1 MKILITGGA
10 GYIGST
16 LCGYLLNNNHQ
27 VTVLDSF
34 MFSNDSL
41 NSYMSNKNFS
51 VYQEDVRNIE
61 TISKYASKNDVI
73 IPLACLVG
81 APLCNLKEEES
92 EQVNFQS
99 IKKMVDVLSKDQYV
113 VYPTT
118 NSGYGVGEKGKF
130 CTEETPLKPISVY
143 GKTKVK
149 AEEYL
154 ANSFQNSTRLRLA
167 TVFGCSPRM
176 RLDLLV
182 NDFVC
187 RATKDKF
194 IVLFESHFKR
204 NYIHIRDVCRAI
216 LMSIENQDKFAG
228 ETFNLGLSDANLSKL
243 ELCNEIKKFIPKF
256 EILESDIG
264 QDIDKRD
271 YIVSNE
277 KIESKGFKP
286 KYSINDGVE
295 ELMKL
300 FKYLIPS
307 ESMRNF

>member
-10 GYIGST
+10 GYIGSS
-16 LCGYLLNNNHQ
+16 LCEYLLSKNHK
-27 VTVLDSF
+27 VTVLDTF
-34 MFSNDSL
+34 MFSNNSL
-41 NSYMSNKNFS
+41 NTYMSNKNFS
-51 VYQEDVRNIE
+51 VYQEDVRNINS
-61 TISKYASKNDVI
+61 IKKYISKNDVI
-73 IPLACLVG
+73 VPLACLVG
-81 APLCNLKEEES
+81 APLCSLKEEEAK
-92 EQVNFQS
+92 QVNFQS
-99 IKKMVDVLSKDQYV
+99 IQKMVDILSKDQYV
-113 VYPTT
+113 IYPTT
-118 NSGYGVGEKGKF
+118 NSGYGVGEEGKF
-130 CTEETPLKPISVY
+130 CTEETALNPISIY
-143 GKTKVK
+143 GKTKVQ

-154 ANSFQNSTRLRLA
+154 ANNFPNSTRLRLA

-182 NDFVC
+182 NDFVY

-204 NYIHIRDVCRAI
+204 NFIHIRDVCRAM
-216 LMSIENQDKFAG
+216 LMSIENQDKFSG

-243 ELCNEIKKFIPKF
+243 ELCEEIKKHIPKF

-286 KYSINDGVE
+286 SHSISDGVE

>member
-16 LCGYLLNNNHQ
+16 LCEYLLNNNHQ
-27 VTVLDSF
+27 VTVLDTF

-61 TISKYASKNDVI
+61 TINKYASKNDVI

-81 APLCNLKEEES
+81 APLCNLKEEEA

-143 GKTKVK
+143 GKTKVQ

-154 ANSFQNSTRLRLA
+154 ANNFQNSTRLRLA

-182 NDFVC
+182 NDFVY

-277 KIESKGFKP
+277 KIESKGFMP
-286 KYSINDGVE
+286 NYSINDGVE

-300 FKYLIPS
+300 FRYLIPS